1 MGSVGSLSLKKKKKK
16 ESYGDAPNHTDER
29 RVALS
34 VGGGEVNV
42 TPPLLVF
49 CIAQIKLPGS

>member
-16 ESYGDAPNHTDER
+16 ESYGDAPNRTDER

-34 VGGGEVNV
+34 VGGGEANV

-49 CIAQIKLPGS
+49 LLHG